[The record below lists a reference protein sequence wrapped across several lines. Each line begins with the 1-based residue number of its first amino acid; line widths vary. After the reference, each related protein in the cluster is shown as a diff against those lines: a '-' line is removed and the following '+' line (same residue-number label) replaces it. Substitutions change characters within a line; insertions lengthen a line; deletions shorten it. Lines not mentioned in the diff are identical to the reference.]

1 MEYYSIFDM
10 KPYGQ
15 KKEKAKL
22 GIHPSDRCGC
32 EVCNTGGW
40 KVLKSRERASIH
52 VELNEPLNFDDIEAM
67 IVVETYKD
75 DLFKA
80 FYEPLGIAVVGFTPE
95 HAIGKVH
102 EAFQDLIKTEI

>member
-1 MEYYSIFDM
+1 M

-15 KKEKAKL
+15 KQEKSHL
-22 GIHPSDRCGC
+22 SGHTSDQCDICSNR
-32 EVCNTGGW
+32 GW

-52 VELNEPLNFDDIEAM
+52 VELNSPLNFDDIEAM

-80 FYEPLGIAVVGFTPE
+80 FYEPLGIEVVGMTPE

-102 EAFQDLIKTEI
+102 EAFQDFN